1 MSYTYN
7 TSLTQTISNIYTYTA
22 NITAYDANT
31 KIATLDAPVDFS
43 LGYNS
48 VVGPV
53 SSSYTIT
60 GNITN
65 VSQAIQA
72 GNSLPQLSTDES
84 GNFVGIF
91 NVPAG
96 MFQTGS
102 RVFRVD
108 NRTVYSDPGTA
119 TTFAEATFTASG
131 LSTTAQQIQFAPSI
145 DSSATSFTQVNQK
158 AQQLIKTINTFSP
171 WDPVAQTFIID
182 KNNYPNGAFLNSIKV
197 FFATK
202 PTNTNDSVTLSIV
215 GTLNGYPN
223 GKTLD
228 YSKVTLNANQVV
240 ASSKPYYLDSST
252 YTEFVFDAPVY
263 IQAGVLYAFMLQTN
277 NSDYS
282 VYYGQQNSIAIT
294 STAGANTTS
303 ANTTAATKIGS
314 APYVG
319 ALFESQNGITW
330 TADQTKDLMFVIDR
344 CVFDTTKTPQIQFV
358 VPKGLPF
365 RKFGQHDI
373 QYKLD
378 PNVVTNLNGNLSESL
393 SSDAFNITTTDFMP
407 TSTGVNYAYQAKL
420 LNTNSLTATNST
432 TPGRLG
438 SPTFDNIYLNDGQ
451 GERFLDKTTDNSFIL
466 YATMN
471 SNDANVSPIISD
483 DGVSLYNI
491 RNVINN
497 MGLGNNVISVANTGS
512 GYYNQNTISAFISNP
527 DVGSNKAVLG
537 VTANTQSGKIT
548 NVYVISPGS
557 GYLTNPTITILDAN
571 TTPGVG
577 SSIYVNGETSP
588 LGGNSYAK
596 YFTKKV
602 VLAPGNDSGDLRVYY
617 TAYKPAGSDV
627 YVYYKILSG
636 NDNQTFESGNWQLM
650 TQTTNTNTYSSTRTD
665 LIEYEYAPGVFGTGN
680 ANNNISYVSSNGQTY
695 TSFIQFAI
703 KVVFASSDPTNVPFL
718 SDIRA
723 LALPSGTGI

>member
-7 TSLTQTISNIYTYTA
+7 TGLTQTIPTTYTYTA
-22 NITAYDANT
+22 NITGYDANT

-53 SSSYTIT
+53 SSQYTIV

-65 VSQAIQA
+65 VSKAIQA
-72 GNSLPQLSTDES
+72 GNSLPQMSTDES

-91 NVPAG
+91 NVPPG
-96 MFQTGS
+96 VFQTGS

-108 NRTVYSDPGTA
+108 NRSVSTDPGTA
-119 TTFAEATFTASG
+119 TTYAEATFTASG
-131 LSTTAQQIQFAPSI
+131 LSATAQKLQFAPSI
-145 DSSATSFTQVNQK
+145 DSSDTTFTQVNEEAK
-158 AQQLIKTINTFSP
+158 KLIRTIKTESP
-171 WDPVAQTFIID
+171 WDPIAQTFIID
-182 KNNYPNGAFLNSIKV
+182 KNNFPNGAFLNSIKV

-202 PTNTNDSVTLSIV
+202 PTTTNDAVTLSIV

-228 YSKVTLNANQVV
+228 YSKVTLNANQVI
-240 ASSKPYYLDSST
+240 ASAKPYYLDAST
-252 YTEFVFDAPVY
+252 YTEFVFSAPVY
-263 IQAGVLYAFMLQTN
+263 IQADTLYAFMLQTN
-277 NSDYS
+277 NSAYS
-282 VYYGQQNSIAIT
+282 VYYAQQNSTAIA
-294 STAGANTTS
+294 SSVGANTAS
-303 ANTTAATKIGS
+303 ANTTTTKIGS

-344 CVFDTTKTPQIQFV
+344 CVFDTSKTPQVQFV

-373 QYKLD
+373 QFKLD
-378 PNVVTNLNGNLSESL
+378 SNNVTNLFGNLSESL
-393 SSDAFNITTTDFMP
+393 PSDAYNLTTTDFIP
-407 TSTGVNYAYQAKL
+407 TSTSVDYGYQATL
-420 LNTNSLTATNST
+420 LNTGSLGAIAPAS
-432 TPGRLG
+432 PGKLG

-451 GERFLDKTTDNSFIL
+451 GERYLDKNSNNSFIL
-466 YATMN
+466 YATMV
-471 SNDANVSPIISD
+471 SNDANVSPIIAD

-497 MGLGNNVISVANTGS
+497 MGIFNNVISVANTGS
-512 GYYNQNTISAFISNP
+512 GYYNQNTLSAVISSPN
-527 DVGSNKAVLG
+527 VGGSSAVLG
-537 VTANTQSGKIT
+537 VKANTQSGQISS
-548 NVYVISPGS
+548 VYVISPGA
-557 GYLTNPTITILDAN
+557 GYITNPTITIVDAN
-571 TTPGVG
+571 TTPGTGATISV
-577 SSIYVNGETSP
+577 IGETSST
-588 LGGNSYAK
+588 GGNSFAK

-636 NDNQTFESGNWQLM
+636 NDSQPFESGTWQLM
-650 TQTTNTNTYSSTRTD
+650 TQTTNTNTYSSSRTD
-665 LIEYEYAPGVFGTGN
+665 LIEYEYAPGLFGSGN

-718 SDIRA
+718 ADIRA